1 MSWNEDRSV
10 DQLIC
15 WYDDQSIMLIWGPVS
30 WHVSWYVEMTV
41 SWYVDMRTDQLIWG
55 PVKNVDMRTSQ
66 LICWY
71 EDRSVEVETILH
83 HFNPI
88 SESWPAEPLWANELS
103 FTHYQPA
110 ARGLHK
116 ILLCVNFLPAQTL
129 LYWVKK
135 CTQSANKTAWSK
147 LVEIYICS
155 FSKVRKKWK
164 N

>member
-1 MSWNEDRSV
+1 MVEYWYEDRSECQYIIYDVWSDDMSWNEDRSV

-15 WYDDQSIMLIWGPVS
+15 WYKDQSIVLIWGPVS
-30 WHVSWYVEMTV
+30 WHVSRYVDVTV

-88 SESWPAEPLWANELS
+88 SESWPAEPLCANELS

-110 ARGLHK
+110 ARGRG
-116 ILLCVNFLPAQTL
+116 P
-129 LYWVKK
+129 
-135 CTQSANKTAWSK
+135 KTSVAG
-147 LVEIYICS
+147 
-155 FSKVRKKWK
+155 
-164 N
+164 